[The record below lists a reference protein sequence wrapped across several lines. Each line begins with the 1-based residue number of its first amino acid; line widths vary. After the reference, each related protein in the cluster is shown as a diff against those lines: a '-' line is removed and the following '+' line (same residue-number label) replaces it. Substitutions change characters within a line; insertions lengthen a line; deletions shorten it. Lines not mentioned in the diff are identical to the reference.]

1 MKPPPQTMI
10 AIDQQT
16 HDKAHAAQAGTTDL
30 WRFPPLKF
38 PPLTEW
44 QEEDGA
50 EADLTAPRLDLKS
63 GTLTLHATT
72 EEQAQAIISQ
82 LQQPRE
88 WQTQDEQEN
97 QHRITAPELPQGAV
111 FTPLEVKHERHSP
124 QLHTISVDFVQY
136 QPPAPNRDAT
146 PEGDAVQRSEDFK
159 MDGRPFSDYGAR
171 VLEGSTAALR
181 AWKHREWHTAKH
193 PLLTGQRADR
203 YAPTRRKPQEVTVHL
218 LWRASSLQQLH
229 TNREAFLARLT
240 LPEAR
245 QIDVAATGKRYAA
258 IYKSEIVND
267 FYPQDAWLE
276 SSITFTIINEQEL

>member
-1 MKPPPQTMI
+1 MI

-111 FTPLEVKHERHSP
+111 FTPLEVKHER
-124 QLHTISVDFVQY
+124 
-136 QPPAPNRDAT
+136 
-146 PEGDAVQRSEDFK
+146 RSEDFK

-181 AWKHREWHTAKH
+181 TWKHREWHTAKH
-193 PLLTGQRADR
+193 PLLTGQQADR
-203 YAPTRRKPQEVTVHL
+203 YAPTRRKPREVTVHL

>member
-1 MKPPPQTMI
+1 MI

-16 HDKAHAAQAGTTDL
+16 HDQAHAAQAGTTDL

-50 EADLTAPRLDLKS
+50 EADLTAPRLDVKS

-82 LQQPRE
+82 LQQPRA
-88 WQTQDEQEN
+88 
-97 QHRITAPELPQGAV
+97 RKSAPLCCPRVA
-111 FTPLEVKHERHSP
+111 PRR
-124 QLHTISVDFVQY
+124 SVHPPRGETRKA
-136 QPPAPNRDAT
+136 QPTVA
-146 PEGDAVQRSEDFK
+146 
-159 MDGRPFSDYGAR
+159 
-171 VLEGSTAALR
+171 
-181 AWKHREWHTAKH
+181 H
-193 PLLTGQRADR
+193 PLCGLCAVPTPTPQPRCHPRGGRSAAQRGFQNGRQTFQRLWSACARGQHGSFESVEAPRVAYSQAPTTGQLADL
-203 YAPTRRKPQEVTVHL
+203 YAPTRRKPREVTVHL

-240 LPEAR
+240 LPETR
-245 QIDVAATGKRYAA
+245 QIDVEATGKRYAA

>member
-1 MKPPPQTMI
+1 M
-10 AIDQQT
+10 
-16 HDKAHAAQAGTTDL
+16 
-30 WRFPPLKF
+30 
-38 PPLTEW
+38 
-44 QEEDGA
+44 
-50 EADLTAPRLDLKS
+50 
-63 GTLTLHATT
+63 
-72 EEQAQAIISQ
+72 
-82 LQQPRE
+82 
-88 WQTQDEQEN
+88 
-97 QHRITAPELPQGAV
+97 
-111 FTPLEVKHERHSP
+111 
-124 QLHTISVDFVQY
+124 
-136 QPPAPNRDAT
+136 
-146 PEGDAVQRSEDFK
+146 QRSEDFK

-193 PLLTGQRADR
+193 PLLTGQQADR
-203 YAPTRRKPQEVTVHL
+203 YAPTRRKPREVTVHL